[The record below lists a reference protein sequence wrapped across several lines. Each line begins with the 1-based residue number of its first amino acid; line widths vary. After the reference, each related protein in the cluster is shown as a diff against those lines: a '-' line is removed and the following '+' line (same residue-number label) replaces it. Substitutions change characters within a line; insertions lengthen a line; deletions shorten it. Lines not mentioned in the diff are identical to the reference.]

1 MAGEVVIFIEMLS
14 IKGKVGGNMQALLVI
29 DVQNGIVNLRDFQ
42 EELSTIENVIK
53 DFKDNGKP
61 VIFIRHLDDVEESP
75 LYQGSVGS
83 ELHSSVKEY
92 ADYVIEKQTPS
103 SFFNTNLSDTLEQ
116 LEVKHLFITGFNTEF
131 CCMFTA
137 ISAFD
142 RGFEVT
148 FIENATGTVN
158 TDETYEM
165 KGLDIR
171 DFVGTV
177 LHWSDVIEVL
187 DYEEYVKEYKLHK
200 TV

>member
-1 MAGEVVIFIEMLS
+1 M
-14 IKGKVGGNMQALLVI
+14 KALVVI
-29 DVQNGIVNLRDFQ
+29 DVQNGIVNFGDFQ
-42 EELSTIENVIK
+42 DELSLIENVIK
-53 DFKDNGKP
+53 DFKENGSP
-61 VIFIRHLDDVEESP
+61 VIFIRHVDDVEDSP
-75 LYQGSVGS
+75 LFRGSVGS
-83 ELHSSVKEY
+83 ELHSSLKEY
-92 ADYVIEKQTPS
+92 AEYVIEKQTPS

-116 LEVKHLFITGFNTEF
+116 LGVKHLFITGFNTEF

-137 ISAFD
+137 IAAFD

-187 DYEEYVKEYKLHK
+187 DYEEYVEEYKLRN
-200 TV
+200 TI

>member
-1 MAGEVVIFIEMLS
+1 M
-14 IKGKVGGNMQALLVI
+14 KALVVI
-29 DVQNGIVNLRDFQ
+29 DVQNGIVNFGDFQ
-42 EELSTIENVIK
+42 EELSIIENVIK
-53 DFKDNGKP
+53 DFKEKGRP
-61 VIFIRHLDDVEESP
+61 VIFIRHVDNVEDSP
-75 LYQGSVGS
+75 LYRGSVGS
-83 ELHSSVKEY
+83 ELHSSLKEY
-92 ADYVIEKQTPS
+92 AEFVIEKQTPS

-116 LEVKHLFITGFNTEF
+116 LGVKHLFITGFNTEF

-137 ISAFD
+137 IAAFD

-171 DFVGTV
+171 EFVGTV

-187 DYEEYVKEYKLHK
+187 DYEEYVEEYKLRK
-200 TV
+200 TI

>member
-1 MAGEVVIFIEMLS
+1 
-14 IKGKVGGNMQALLVI
+14 MQALLVI
-29 DVQNGIVNLRDFQ
+29 DVQNGIVNFGDFK
-42 EELSTIENVIK
+42 EELSLMENVIK
-53 DFKDNGKP
+53 DFKSDGRS
-61 VIFIRHLDDVEESP
+61 VIFMRHLDDEEESP
-75 LYQGSVGS
+75 LYKESIGS

-103 SFFNTNLSDTLEQ
+103 SFFNTNLSNLLGE
-116 LEVKHLFITGFNTEF
+116 LGVKHLFITGFNTEF

-137 ISAFD
+137 ISAYD
-142 RGFEVT
+142 RGYEVT

-177 LHWSDVIEVL
+177 LHWSNAIEVL
-187 DYEEYVKEYKLHK
+187 DYEEYIEEYQPNKI
-200 TV
+200 V